1 MPWHMTTT
9 FVKKKYK
16 KKVYLDK
23 KIQQKKKFIWI
34 KKIQKKKSL
43 IGSHRLCW
51 SSKWAGLFIEAVVVG
66 SPCYKRQNSD
76 SIQPV

>member
-23 KIQQKKKFIWI
+23 KNT
-34 KKIQKKKSL
+34 KKKSL
-43 IGSHRLCW
+43 FGSHRLCW